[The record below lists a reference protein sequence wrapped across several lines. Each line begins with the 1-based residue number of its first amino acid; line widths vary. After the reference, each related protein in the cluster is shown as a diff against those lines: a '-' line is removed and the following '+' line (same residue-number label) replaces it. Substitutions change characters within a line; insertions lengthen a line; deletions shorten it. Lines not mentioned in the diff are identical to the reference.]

1 MWVQLNQIKPLGF
14 DSPSNTSSWRLFFKS
29 SVSYPCFWPQNSFS
43 TYQQMNCSL
52 RILKTL
58 HLVHVRRSS
67 VALQCCDVWEL
78 RSRLSDHAI
87 EDNRTSITFYQRI
100 KSTHPDGWVQ
110 HNNEMAVVKCK
121 CYDKVPKH
129 CNPLALHCQDLISN
143 IPYCLFWVINN
154 QSCRIFSGEI
164 CRIRETVNPTEGVYN
179 KKIGGVWYQ
188 TTRLRVDQAECG
200 L

>member
-1 MWVQLNQIKPLGF
+1 MWVQFNQIKLLGF
-14 DSPSNTSSWRLFFKS
+14 DSPPNTSSWRLFFKS
-29 SVSYPCFWPQNSFS
+29 SVSYPCFWSQNSFS
-43 TYQQMNCSL
+43 TYQQMNCSVLLCNAAML
-52 RILKTL
+52 R
-58 HLVHVRRSS
+58 
-67 VALQCCDVWEL
+67 EL

-87 EDNRTSITFYQRI
+87 EDNHTSITFYQRI

-179 KKIGGVWYQ
+179 KKIGGV
-188 TTRLRVDQAECG
+188 
-200 L
+200 